1 MRNVSRLVA
10 SSLAAS
16 VAIWAFSASAATAS
30 PRALASTTT
39 SGALSPAAKAHARPG
54 CKARSK
60 RAPGGALQCLVR
72 FKDAFST
79 PNWSGYTVSSS
90 QVGFPITSVTGTW
103 TVPSTSGSGD
113 SSAWVGVDGLGNGF
127 LLQAGTEQHPGT
139 TVAWWQILPQEN
151 TQNNVFNVNVGD
163 TMYVSITKEC
173 NSASSWEVTIID
185 QTDNQT
191 FSTAVAYS
199 GPESTAEWVMEAPQ
213 SENILGQSQD
223 QLVDY
228 SQFSFDNAT
237 VNGSSPH
244 LTNNDSMTMVQNGKI
259 VSTPSGPDQE
269 GDGFSMVYGSA
280 FALPPPNMLGYT
292 GFPETFQPLSA
303 TDIYVLGTDR
313 HLWLE
318 TQPWNSYP
326 PVRSSIDEC
335 VRSFQALST
344 TQALVLGL
352 DGNLWL
358 ESAPW
363 NTSPPHRS
371 QVDGNV
377 EAFQALND
385 NTIFVLGTNGLLW
398 EETAPYGPSHRV
410 QVDGNVASFQPVG
423 LNQVVVLGTNGNLWL
438 ETGPYGPSHRVP
450 VDGNVDAF
458 QATNIQYAGAPPS
471 NIYVL
476 GTNGNLWQELGAFG
490 PAHRNQVDSSVRRFQ
505 VLDSEHDNRY
515 PNEVYV
521 VHTYGELY
529 AEPNNYNNSSPL
541 EIDANVATAVP
552 ADLYD
557 MVTLGSNRVLWLEYT
572 PFGTVPPR
580 RDRIDANVAF

>member
-1 MRNVSRLVA
+1 MRSVSRAVA
-10 SSLAAS
+10 SLLVVSA
-16 VAIWAFSASAATAS
+16 VTWAFSASGATAGVRG
-30 PRALASTTT
+30 PAPATTP
-39 SGALSPAAKAHARPG
+39 GAFSPALKANARHACR
-54 CKARSK
+54 ARSRK
-60 RAPGGALQCLVR
+60 VPGGAFQCLAR
-72 FKDAFST
+72 FKEAFST
-79 PNWSGYTVSSS
+79 PSWSGYTVSRS
-90 QVGFPITSVTGTW
+90 QAGFPITSVTGTW

-139 TVAWWQILPQEN
+139 TVAWWQILPQES

-163 TMYVSITKEC
+163 TMYASITKEC
-173 NSASSWEVTIID
+173 DSASSWEVTIID

-213 SENILGQSQD
+213 SENIGGQSQD

-228 SQFSFDNAT
+228 SQFSFDHAT

-244 LTNNDSMTMVQNGKI
+244 FTDNDSMTMVQGGKI
-259 VSTPSGPDQE
+259 VSTPSGPDTA

-292 GFPETFQPLSA
+292 GFPQTFQPVS
-303 TDIYVLGTDR
+303 TSDIYVLGTDR
-313 HLWLE
+313 HLWLD
-318 TQPWNSYP
+318 TTPWNSYP
-326 PVRSSIDEC
+326 PVRSSVDQC
-335 VRSFQALST
+335 VRSFQALGTS
-344 TQALVLGL
+344 QALVLGL

-358 ESAPW
+358 EDAPW
-363 NTSPPHRS
+363 NTAPPHRS
-371 QVDGNV
+371 AVDGNV
-377 EAFQALND
+377 AAFDALND
-385 NTIFVLGTNGLLW
+385 NTIFVLGTNGILW
-398 EETAPYGPSHRV
+398 EETAPFGPSHRA
-410 QVDGNVASFQPVG
+410 QVDANVASFQPTS
-423 LNQVVVLGTNGNLWL
+423 LDQVVVLGTNGNLWL
-438 ETGPYGPSHRVP
+438 ETNPYGPSHRVP

-471 NIYVL
+471 DIYVL
-476 GTNGNLWQELGAFG
+476 GTDGNLWQEFGAFG

-505 VLDSEHDNRY
+505 VLDSEHDNGY

-529 AEPNNYNNSSPL
+529 AEPNNYDNSSPL

-552 ADLYD
+552 VDLYD
-557 MVTLGSNRVLWLEYT
+557 MATLGSNGVLWLEYT

-580 RDRIDANVAF
+580 RDRVDADVAF